1 MEAVGRSHRFT
12 PPKGGPKTMP
22 TGFHGALGRVR
33 FRWVVLGFQGT
44 AGVKDAP
51 NQRGNRQGRGRP
63 AASMNDR
70 CVAVFSMVD
79 SGGNGLAVGME
90 LRSQGMSGASIFP
103 FQGASWSYKW
113 LENQQILAPRGWI
126 ILDNGTRLSQ

>member
-1 MEAVGRSHRFT
+1 MPLRGSRKSDTLLLHRAQSDHALVTPDRTASQHKFVEAVGRSHRFT
-12 PPKGGPKTMP
+12 PPKGGAKTMP
-22 TGFHGALGRVR
+22 TGFHVALGHVR

-44 AGVKDAP
+44 AGVEDAP

-79 SGGNGLAVGME
+79 SGGNGLAD
-90 LRSQGMSGASIFP
+90 GA
-103 FQGASWSYKW
+103 
-113 LENQQILAPRGWI
+113 
-126 ILDNGTRLSQ
+126 